1 LAAPAEAVCPAPA
14 VWPAAPADEDSPCRP
29 HTNCQNRHA
38 GRSLLPDPPMSMVC
52 RFIAFE
58 ELRKKIEQSSDL
70 LEYLK
75 PEFVQSFSESC
86 EGEDF

>member
-1 LAAPAEAVCPAPA
+1 MAK
-14 VWPAAPADEDSPCRP
+14 
-29 HTNCQNRHA
+29 
-38 GRSLLPDPPMSMVC
+38 VC

-58 ELRKKIEQSSDL
+58 ELRKKIEQSNDL

-86 EGEDF
+86 EGEDY